1 MHRRAAALSADC
13 EGKLFLLGRKVG
25 MTQVADANGRAVP
38 VTLVEAGPCRVLRI
52 KSLQSDG
59 YHALQIGFEEK
70 PRRLASRGERGQ
82 VAELDRS
89 PFSQKNKKPAG
100 SKVGGEPSRVVR
112 EIRFQVEPTGHEL
125 GSVLTVGL
133 FDGKKFVDVIGTT
146 KGRGFAGAMKR
157 HNFHGQRATHG
168 VKKCHRALG
177 SVGQNTYPG
186 RVHPG
191 QKMAGRLGVDRVTV
205 RNLKL
210 FSIDKDKNLLLIRGA
225 IPGPNGGLVMVRF
238 PKEPPRSQV

>member
-1 MHRRAAALSADC
+1 M
-13 EGKLFLLGRKVG
+13 FLLGRKVG
-25 MTQVADANGRAVP
+25 MTQVADANGRAIP

-52 KSLQSDG
+52 KTLLSDG

-70 PRRLASRGERGQ
+70 PRRLASRAERGQ

-89 PFSQKNKKPAG
+89 ATSQKNKKAG
-100 SKVGGEPSRVVR
+100 GIKVGGEPSRVVR
-112 EIRFQVEPTGHEL
+112 EVRFQSEPEGHAI
-125 GSVLTVGL
+125 GNVLTVEL

-157 HNFHGQRATHG
+157 HNFHGQRASHG

-191 QKMAGRLGVDRVTV
+191 QKMAGRLGVDRVTI

-210 FSIDKDKNLLLIRGA
+210 FSIDREKNLLLIRGA

>member
-1 MHRRAAALSADC
+1 M
-13 EGKLFLLGRKVG
+13 FLLGRKVG
-25 MTQVADANGRAVP
+25 MTQVADANGRAIP

-52 KSLQSDG
+52 KTLLSDG

-70 PRRLASRGERGQ
+70 PRRLASRAERGQ

-89 PFSQKNKKPAG
+89 ATSQKNKKAG
-100 SKVGGEPSRVVR
+100 GIKVGGEPSRVVR
-112 EIRFQVEPTGHEL
+112 EVRFQSEPEGHAI
-125 GSVLTVGL
+125 GNVLTVEL

-157 HNFHGQRATHG
+157 HNFHGQRASHG

-191 QKMAGRLGVDRVTV
+191 QKMAGRLGVDRVTI

-210 FSIDKDKNLLLIRGA
+210 FSIDREKNLLLIRGA
-225 IPGPNGGLVMVRF
+225 LPGPNGGLVMVRF